1 MDTNIDLSNAERQA
15 NYRERQKFGNQNRRL
30 NAWVNKDAF
39 TVLGSLSS
47 KHGATKR
54 QVLEALLT
62 TFEDDLFLNEK
73 LADLGKKAEKVAKK
87 RGRSPK

>member
-1 MDTNIDLSNAERQA
+1 MKAEIERDNAQRQA
-15 NYRERQKFGNQNRRL
+15 SYRERQKFGNQNRRL
-30 NAWVNKDAF
+30 NAWVDTAAF
-39 TVLGSLSS
+39 TVLGALSS

-62 TFEDDLFLNEK
+62 TFENDLFLNEK

-87 RGRSPK
+87 RGKSRK